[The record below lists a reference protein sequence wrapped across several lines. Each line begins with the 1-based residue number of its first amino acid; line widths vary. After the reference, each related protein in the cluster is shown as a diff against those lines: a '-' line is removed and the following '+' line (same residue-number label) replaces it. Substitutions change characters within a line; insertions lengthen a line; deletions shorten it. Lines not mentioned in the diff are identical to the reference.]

1 MVLVYRKM
9 KYNENMMFFCFFL
22 AVLLFLVAAI
32 QPQKSEVSAFE
43 LIRQQKAGSVDNLD
57 QLRQRYFGH
66 ITMLQRIVTSLLL
79 VILVLCLVAAFEWPT
94 AIVISLLA
102 AFFCHRMADTSLSFL
117 QALIYRPLEPHVL
130 RLFQKTSPWLGRVV
144 GSTETDAKKQVFD
157 GASSKEELVAYVHKS
172 SQVMSSFETQLV
184 KAALKFEGKT
194 VGDAMMHREDVIVV
208 DRDEVLGPITLDNLH
223 KTGRSFFPV
232 VGGGLDETVGV
243 LNLRDFLIIDGNQ
256 NSPKAHQAMDEDVE
270 YIPESASL
278 SEVLRLFRQ
287 THKPL
292 FIVRGQSGA
301 AVGILEF
308 DSVVELLAGPLAD

>member
-32 QPQKSEVSAFE
+32 QPHKSEVSAFE
-43 LIRQQKAGSVDNLD
+43 LIRQQKAGSVDSLD

-94 AIVISLLA
+94 ATVISLLA

-117 QALIYRPLEPHVL
+117 QALIYRPLEPHIL

-184 KAALKFEGKT
+184 KAALRFEGQS
-194 VGDAMMHREDVIVV
+194 VADAMTPKASTTTV
-208 DRDEVLGPITLDNLH
+208 DHSEVLGPMTLDELH
-223 KTGRSFFPV
+223 KAGHDFFPV
-232 VGGGLDETVGV
+232 VPGGSDEVVGV
-243 LNLRDFLIIDGNQ
+243 LNLRDFLIIDGSQ
-256 NSPKAHQAMDEDVE
+256 NSPKVAQVMDREVLSIQGD
-270 YIPESASL
+270 ASL
-278 SEVLRLFRQ
+278 TQALELFLG
-287 THKPL
+287 THKSL
-292 FIVRGQSGA
+292 LIVTDESGA
-301 AVGILEF
+301 MVGVLSF
-308 DSVVELLAGPLAD
+308 QSVIDLLLGKS